1 MKEKSKI
8 DAGEK
13 AAASTSGYMQKC
25 CSLGQAKERGRWRT
39 VRHLGLMGQN
49 RLMSHPA
56 ASKVCLKE
64 KKNQSEVGFT
74 KPEGWGCPARG
85 HQEDSP
91 WWPVGLLLVRTWD
104 PSFLQK
110 FSHLI
115 LRCAAPTCPTS
126 HTGME
131 GDTVCFHVC
140 RWKSCLGRVIY

>member
-64 KKNQSEVGFT
+64 KKISLRWGLPSLRGGAVLLGGTKKTVHGGLWGFCLLEPGILLSF
-74 KPEGWGCPARG
+74 KSSLISYYAVQPLPAP
-85 HQEDSP
+85 HHTQEWRETLSAFMFADGS
-91 WWPVGLLLVRTWD
+91 L
-104 PSFLQK
+104 
-110 FSHLI
+110 
-115 LRCAAPTCPTS
+115 A
-126 HTGME
+126 
-131 GDTVCFHVC
+131 
-140 RWKSCLGRVIY
+140 